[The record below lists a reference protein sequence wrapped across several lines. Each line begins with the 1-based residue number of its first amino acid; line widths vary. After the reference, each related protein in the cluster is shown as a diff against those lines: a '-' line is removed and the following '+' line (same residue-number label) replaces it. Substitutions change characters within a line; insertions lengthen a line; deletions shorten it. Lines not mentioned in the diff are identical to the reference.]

1 VNRNLY
7 NRAVRLLGRRAHGR
21 EELRRKLIRSTN
33 RSDVCEVLDRL
44 EEQGYLND
52 RDYALQRAASRRRLK
67 HWGNLRIARDLK
79 RVGLG
84 ARMIELALRR
94 LDEESAE
101 EESLRQVTASWMK
114 IKGTPESASDLK
126 KLYDHCLRMGYPAG
140 MVRAELSGCFRQ
152 IEW

>member
-1 VNRNLY
+1 MNRTLY
-7 NRAVRLLGRRAHGR
+7 DRALRMLGRRAHAR
-21 EELRRKLIRSTN
+21 EELRRKLA
-33 RSDVCEVLDRL
+33 RSDTRPAVEEVLQYL
-44 EEQGYLND
+44 EDQGYLND
-52 RDYALQRAASRRRLK
+52 RDYAIQRAASRRRLK

-94 LDEESAE
+94 LEEECAE
-101 EESLRQVTASWMK
+101 EESLHQVAASWMK
-114 IKGTPESASDLK
+114 RRGTPESASDLK

>member
-1 VNRNLY
+1 MNRTLY
-7 NRAVRLLGRRAHGR
+7 DRALRALGRRAHSR
-21 EELRRKLIRSTN
+21 EELRRKLAHLDRPPA
-33 RSDVCEVLDRL
+33 VEEVLQHLEDR
-44 EEQGYLND
+44 GYLND
-52 RDYALQRAASRRRLK
+52 GEYALERARSRRRLK
-67 HWGNLRIARDLK
+67 HWGNLRIAHDLK

-101 EESLRQVTASWMK
+101 EECLREVAATWMK
-114 IKGTPESASDLK
+114 VRGTPRNASDLK

>member
-1 VNRNLY
+1 MNRTLY
-7 NRAVRLLGRRAHGR
+7 HRALRMLGHRAHSR
-21 EELRRKLIRSTN
+21 EELRRKLTRSGD
-33 RSDVCEVLDRL
+33 RSAVDEVLQHL
-44 EEQGYLND
+44 EDQGYLND
-52 RDYALQRAASRRRLK
+52 QDYAVQRAGSCRRLK

-101 EESLRQVTASWMK
+101 EESLRLVTASWMK
-114 IKGTPESASDLK
+114 VRGTPQNASDLK
-126 KLYDHCLRMGYPAG
+126 KLYDHCLRMGYPPA
-140 MVRAELSGCFRQ
+140 MVRTELSGCFRQ

>member
-1 VNRNLY
+1 M
-7 NRAVRLLGRRAHGR
+7 LGRRAHGR
-21 EELRRKLIRSTN
+21 EELRRKLIRSED
-33 RSDVCEVLDRL
+33 RPAVDEVLQHL

-52 RDYALQRAASRRRLK
+52 EDYAIQRAASRRRLK
-67 HWGNLRIARDLK
+67 HWGKLRIACDLK

-84 ARMIELALRR
+84 ARMIELALLR
-94 LDEESAE
+94 LDEESDE
-101 EESLRQVTASWMK
+101 EESLRRVAASWMR